1 MSDIEKLS
9 ALISQSVQVIAKAC
23 SSRGVSLLDLDS
35 TFDKDADTAFRGIP
49 GVTDA
54 VNIIAAAAAQL
65 TAALLPPA
73 HQLQNIGGGV
83 RGPRALFTVPM
94 F

>member
-1 MSDIEKLS
+1 MSRPIALDYLS
-9 ALISQSVQVIAKAC
+9 INERTTWTIAPAEAF
-23 SSRGVSLLDLDS
+23 LPDLNL
-35 TFDKDADTAFRGIP
+35 TFDKVADTAFRGIP

-54 VNIIAAAAAQL
+54 VNIIAAP
-65 TAALLPPA
+65 LLPA

-83 RGPRALFTVPM
+83 RGSLFLFTVPM